1 MTKLN
6 ITKAVFCRVAW
17 MRDYCGPVG
26 DVPKGGGGHIEE
38 YERGIEEYN
47 FLGHKEDD
55 DAEEKVYGYVRGDLK
70 SRNKNTPTNKALN
83 LTKLDPAL
91 GDKIS
96 YIDDVTVIFFA
107 TRPKPGQGQFIVG
120 WYKNATVYREL
131 KERPDEKVYNVLTD
145 PPKRRYRYFFETK
158 KSDSHLIIEH
168 SKRNHQIFH
177 GDKSEGTYR
186 PNIYYYSP
194 QTYKWM
200 DEALDYVNDPDNNK
214 K

>member
-17 MRDYCGPVG
+17 MKRYEGATEYDIPI
-26 DVPKGGGGHIEE
+26 GGGKHVEKYG
-38 YERGIEEYN
+38 RAFEEYN
-47 FLGHKEDD
+47 FLGHKESD
-55 DAEEKVYGYVRGDLK
+55 DAEEKVYGYVWGDLK
-70 SRNKNTPTNKALN
+70 SKNIDPTIKRALN

-91 GDKIS
+91 GGKVA

-107 TRPKPGQGQFIVG
+107 TRPEQGQFIVG

-131 KERPDEKVYNVLTD
+131 QLRPDKLIYDVPDD

-186 PNIYYYSP
+186 PNVYYYSP
-194 QTYKWM
+194 QTHEWM
-200 DEALDYVNDPDNNK
+200 DEALAYVNDPDNNK